1 MELAVIPITQKEFQD
16 LLDRLGSL
24 EEQLVK
30 RLDLG
35 HEHQELHKAL
45 RAAEQE
51 LAVRTAEVERLKKEL
66 LVQKRAWERELE
78 SQQRLQQEKEA
89 LLRQETADK
98 LALAQKFYDGQLRLE
113 KERYL
118 ERSGRERERVER
130 HLDDLHR
137 DEGFWARVMRLLT
150 WS

>member
-1 MELAVIPITQKEFQD
+1 VVPITRQEFQD
-16 LLDRLGSL
+16 LLDRLGAL
-24 EEQLVK
+24 EEQLAK

-35 HEHQELHKAL
+35 QKNQELHQAL
-45 RAAEQE
+45 LAAEQE
-51 LAVRTAEVERLKKEL
+51 AMARCAEVERLKNEL

-98 LALAQKFYDGQLRLE
+98 LALAQKFHDRQLLLE
-113 KERYL
+113 QERYL
-118 ERSGRERERVER
+118 ERSGRERERTAR
-130 HLDDLHR
+130 QLDDMHR